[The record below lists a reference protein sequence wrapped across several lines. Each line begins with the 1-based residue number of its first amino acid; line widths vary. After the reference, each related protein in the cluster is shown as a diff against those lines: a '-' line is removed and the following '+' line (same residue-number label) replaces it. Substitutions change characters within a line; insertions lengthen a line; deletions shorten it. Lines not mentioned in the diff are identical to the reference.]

1 MAVGFLGLTYGFL
14 TAPETVEEATAM
26 VADAHHGE
34 GHGDGHSD
42 TLIMT
47 TIMKLPPLM
56 EKNMRKITTVNIC
69 STNYKINLGLP
80 SM

>member
-1 MAVGFLGLTYGFL
+1 MYTFTNKLRNFSITLMVVGFLGLTYGFL

-42 TLIMT
+42 TAHDDHH
-47 TIMKLPPLM
+47 
-56 EKNMRKITTVNIC
+56 EAA
-69 STNYKINLGLP
+69 SAH
-80 SM
+80 